1 MKHHKRTV
9 LAAFLLL
16 TIAAIGLFLILDQ
29 RGSNSEKKQLR
40 IAVNIPLTGPV
51 AQFSGQY
58 ANGLTKGI
66 DDTCK
71 ELGIDRSM
79 ISLDIQDNQGSASTA
94 ATIAQ
99 KHLLNGFDVYIS
111 GVLESKAVAQLVE
124 PECEA
129 HFVVNYLPE
138 FVHEGTNR
146 VRVLPHFAIEG
157 KVYARYSLLRGAT
170 KVTGICLN
178 NPDTKVEFLKYVEPV
193 LKENDVAFAL
203 ETFEFATSDFKTI
216 AAKVKQANPD
226 VILISGFAHHIPM
239 ILDALRSQSLI
250 ENGNVL
256 CIMNLAL
263 LLSDEESNK
272 KFAGVAFAATPFSFP
287 ENTESQLRWVASY
300 EREFGPEPTFVT
312 AHAYDTGRLLVST
325 LSKHSKVTQK
335 SIIDT
340 TPIRGVCGDIK
351 LDAAGDFSTPMGVI
365 LVESNGTLRNIDL
378 ESPISSAK

>member
-1 MKHHKRTV
+1 MKKKSSSV
-9 LAAFLLL
+9 LAVFFLL
-16 TIAAIGLFLILDQ
+16 AIVGLGLYLILNQ
-29 RGSNSEKKQLR
+29 RGSNIGTDQVR

-71 ELGIDRSM
+71 ELGVDRNL

-99 KHLLNGFDVYIS
+99 KHLIKGFDVYIS
-111 GVLESKAVAQLVE
+111 GVLESKAVAELVE

-129 HFVVNYLPE
+129 HFIVNYLPE
-138 FVHEGTNR
+138 FVREGKNR
-146 VRVLPHFAIEG
+146 LRVLPHFALEG
-157 KVYARYSLLRGAT
+157 KVYARYSLQRGA
-170 KVTGICLN
+170 KNVAGICLN
-178 NPDTKVEFLKYVEPV
+178 NPDTKAEFLKYVEPV
-193 LKENDVAFAL
+193 LKENNVAFAL
-203 ETFEFATSDFKTI
+203 ETFEFATADFKTI

-272 KFAGVAFAATPFSFP
+272 KFSGVAFVATPFNFP
-287 ENTESQLRWVASY
+287 ENKDPQLRWVASY
-300 EREFGPEPTFVT
+300 ERQFGPEPTFVT
-312 AHAYDTGRLLVST
+312 AHAYDTGRLLVSA
-325 LSKHSKVTQK
+325 LSKHNKLTRK
-335 SIIDT
+335 SIIET
-340 TPIRGVCGDIK
+340 TPIQGVCGK
-351 LDAAGDFSTPMGVI
+351 VQLDTTGDFSTPMGVI
-365 LVESNGTLRNIDL
+365 LVESDGSLRKLDL
-378 ESPISSAK
+378 ESPVGSAK